1 MTNRR
6 IPIIAIF
13 LLSCLLIAAGVF
25 VDGIPEIDRWVIAGG
40 GGESYGEVVT
50 LDATLGEPI
59 VGASSG
65 GSIALEAGFWVGA
78 TGTGTNHV
86 FLPLL
91 SR

>member
-1 MTNRR
+1 MSTHR
-6 IPIIAIF
+6 ITIITIA

-40 GGESYGEVVT
+40 GGGSNGGVVT
-50 LDATLGEPI
+50 LDASLGEPI
-59 VGASSG
+59 VGISSG
-65 GSIALEAGFWVGA
+65 GSIALEAGFWTGA
-78 TGTGTNHV
+78 GSVTNHI